1 MKAFAIISVV
11 VSHSY
16 PLHGYALP
24 VVIFII
30 LIGYGNTRSYMKSG
44 INSLLECYNWQLLKR
59 RLDRIMWVYLFTVA
73 FEMLASFILT
83 NYLQIG
89 NFQLNYWL
97 KEFFNGGSG
106 PGSYFVPLLIQV
118 LLFLPVLYV
127 IANKNINY
135 MLIGS
140 FAVNMLFEL
149 YCYYFNVP
157 QSTYRFIFIRYLFAI
172 SLGVWLAKTKQI
184 NWYFVTVGAI
194 VSLLYIT
201 SYNFYDFKL
210 PVQPDWSPQ
219 NAPAFLWP
227 LMVVL
232 LGLKVLPEQAKGIVK
247 PIAELGK
254 ASYHIFLVQMVY
266 YYYMDYLFKNL
277 HIGIYIL
284 INLSICL
291 SAGYIFFLLE
301 NKIRSF
307 IKLKKESVYMVS
319 Q

>member
-1 MKAFAIISVV
+1 MK
-11 VSHSY
+11 
-16 PLHGYALP
+16 G
-24 VVIFII
+24 
-30 LIGYGNTRSYMKSG
+30 G
-44 INSLLECYNWQLLKR
+44 INSLLECYNRQLLKKR
-59 RLDRIMWVYLFTVA
+59 FDRIMWVYLFTVA

-106 PGSYFVPLLIQV
+106 PGSYFVPLLIQII
-118 LLFLPVLYV
+118 LFLPVLYV

-149 YCYYFNVP
+149 YCYYYNMP
-157 QSTYRFIFIRYLFAI
+157 QSTYRFIFLRYLFAVA
-172 SLGVWLAKTKQI
+172 LGVWLAKTKQI

-232 LGLKVLPEQAKGIVK
+232 LGLKILPEQAKGIVK
-247 PIAELGK
+247 LIAELGK

-277 HIGIYIL
+277 HICIYTL

-291 SAGYIFFLLE
+291 SVGYIFYLFEKKL
-301 NKIRSF
+301 RAF
-307 IKLKKESVYMVS
+307 IKLKKESVYTVA